1 MNSYSPQEIESKW
14 YQFWQQ
20 NKFFHSVPDARP
32 HYSIVIPPPNV
43 TGALHLGHAL
53 NNSIQDVLI
62 RFHRMLGENACWIP
76 GTDHAGI
83 ATQSVVERELY
94 KKEGKTRHDIGRP
107 ALLERIW
114 QWKEMFGNRIIDQ
127 LKKLGCSCDWD
138 RTCFTMEEKLSQAVR
153 IVFLR
158 LFQEELIYRG
168 KRLINWCPG
177 CRTALSNDEL
187 NYREVQSNL
196 WHIRYP
202 IKGTSEFIIVAT
214 TRPETMLGDTAV
226 AVSSQDTRYQTLIGK
241 TCILPLMDRE
251 IPIISDDILADPT
264 KGTGAV
270 KVTPA
275 HDPNDYACG
284 LRNHLPMINIL
295 NEDGTLNANA
305 GKFQGMKAQ
314 EARQKIVEELTT
326 LNLLVKIEPHLH
338 DVAHCYRSDD
348 IVEPFLSDQWFVKMQ
363 PLVELARQ
371 AVLNKEVTFFPQKRE
386 EDYLRWLDQTPD
398 WCISRQIW
406 WGHRIPIWYC
416 RDCHPEIELA
426 GNGEPIRI
434 PGHAI
439 PILPSQD
446 DPKNSP
452 LVCPICHQ
460 HNLVQDPDV
469 LDTWFSSQLWPLST
483 FGWPNQ
489 TQDLA
494 YYYPTNVLVTARDI
508 IALWVARMVMMG
520 MKFGG
525 KKPFSHVFIHGT
537 IQDENGDIM
546 SKSRG
551 NGFDPVKIIEG
562 GSDHIRGKAPLKNI
576 PAERME
582 YYPVYGCDA
591 LRFGLMSM
599 TSGQGQDI
607 RILVQRTE
615 RTNQTDT
622 PTQSKDTADKSKT
635 AATIQSKDNVNH
647 NPQQTTGEVND
658 KQAKE
663 SAQPDNLKHYDVEI
677 PLFEEGR
684 RFCNKI
690 WQAAHGVIFRNCE
703 GLQRPAQPSPYLE
716 DIWLSDLI
724 HHLVADSISQL
735 QEYRIGDLC
744 NALYH
749 FFWDDFC
756 SWYLEI
762 AKPRLWGEQGEASKQ
777 YAQVMLADTL
787 ETFLRLLHPIMPF
800 LTEELW
806 QTLQTC
812 LGTAD
817 KNKACTNSQWP
828 KAEQFIAN
836 STVRKSMD
844 LAREITTAI
853 NNIRAEQ
860 KLKPGQ
866 KLPKAIFV
874 GPQTTLDTL
883 QNLLA
888 GISRLS
894 KVEQIDL
901 LPTLEKPPHTAMRMV
916 ADICVY
922 IPLEGVIDFAKER
935 EKLEKELNKVK
946 QQIESLEKKLAN
958 PDYTSRAPS
967 HVVAR
972 ERERLADFQKM
983 VQQLQLEL
991 QAL

>member
-14 YQFWQQ
+14 YQFWLQHQ
-20 NKFFHSVPDARP
+20 FFHSEINEKP

-53 NNSIQDVLI
+53 NNSIQDVLT
-62 RFHRMLGENACWIP
+62 RFHRMLGENACWVP
-76 GTDHAGI
+76 GIDHAGI

-94 KKEGKTRHDIGRP
+94 KKEGKTRHDIGRQ

-114 QWKEMFGNRIIDQ
+114 QWKEKFGNRIIDQ

-138 RTCFTMEEKLSQAVR
+138 RTCFTMDDKLSHAVR
-153 IVFLR
+153 VVFLR
-158 LFQEELIYRG
+158 LFREGLLYRG

-187 NYREVQSNL
+187 NHKEVSANL

-202 IKGTSEFIIVAT
+202 VKDTAEFIVVAT

-226 AVSSQDTRYQTLIGK
+226 AVNSTDPRYQHLIGK
-241 TCILPLMDRE
+241 TCILPLMNRE
-251 IPIISDDILADPT
+251 IPIIADNDLADPT

-284 LRNHLPMINIL
+284 LRNHLQMVNIL

-305 GKFQGMKAQ
+305 GKFQGMKALD
-314 EARQKIVEELTT
+314 ARKKVVEELKAQE
-326 LNLLVKIEPHLH
+326 LLLKIEPIQHN
-338 DVAHCYRSDD
+338 VAHCYRSDD

-363 PLVELARQ
+363 PLVELARK
-371 AVLNKEVTFFPQKRE
+371 AVLDKEVTFFPIKRE
-386 EDYLRWLDQTPD
+386 EDYLRWLEQTPD

-406 WGHRIPIWYC
+406 WGHRIPMWYC

-426 GNGEPIRI
+426 SNGEPIRI
-434 PGHAI
+434 PGHATV
-439 PILPSQD
+439 ILPPNEDKDSTPTQC
-446 DPKNSP
+446 PKCGSKK
-452 LVCPICHQ
+452 
-460 HNLVQDPDV
+460 LVQDPDV
-469 LDTWFSSQLWPLST
+469 LDTWFSSQLWPLSP
-483 FGWPNQ
+483 FGWPNP

-494 YYYPTNVLVTARDI
+494 YYYPTNVLVTGRDI

-520 MKFGG
+520 MKFAG

-562 GSDHIRGKAPLKNI
+562 GSDHIKGKAPLKDV

-582 YYPVYGCDA
+582 YYPTYGCDA

-607 RILVQRTE
+607 RILVQRTL
-615 RTNQTDT
+615 RTAESTKQATESAKQNGE
-622 PTQSKDTADKSKT
+622 PSKT
-635 AATIQSKDNVNH
+635 ADDA
-647 NPQQTTGEVND
+647 
-658 KQAKE
+658 A
-663 SAQPDNLKHYDVEI
+663 NLKHYDVEI

-703 GLQRPAQPSPYLE
+703 GFVRPSQTSTYLE
-716 DIWLSDLI
+716 DIWLNDLM
-724 HHLVADSISQL
+724 HHLVADAKTQL
-735 QEYRIGDLC
+735 LEYRIGDLC

-756 SWYLEI
+756 SWYLEVV
-762 AKPRLWGEQGEASKQ
+762 KPRLWGEQGEQSKQ
-777 YAQVMLADTL
+777 HAQAMLIDTL
-787 ETFLRLLHPIMPF
+787 EVFLRLLHPVMPF

-806 QTLQTC
+806 QNLQTC
-812 LGTAD
+812 LG
-817 KNKACTNSQWP
+817 K
-828 KAEQFIAN
+828 AN
-836 STVRKSMD
+836 SNQACMTSKWPDPGQFMPNPIARQSMD
-844 LAREITTAI
+844 LAREITSAI

-866 KLPKAIFV
+866 KLPKAILV
-874 GPQTTLDTL
+874 STPATLETL
-883 QNLLA
+883 QPLIL

-894 KVEQIDL
+894 KVEQVTT
-901 LPTLEKPPHTAMRMV
+901 LPALEKPPHTAMRMAKDV
-916 ADICVY
+916 SVY
-922 IPLEGVIDFAKER
+922 IPLEGVIDFDKER
-935 EKLEKELNKVK
+935 QKLEKELAKMK

-958 PDYTSRAPS
+958 SDYTSKAPA

-972 ERERLADFQKM
+972 ERERLAEFQKTS
-983 VQQLQLEL
+983 QQLQQEIQTML
-991 QAL
+991 